1 MINMLI
7 DSGVEDIN
15 TGFITLLLFIL
26 SLSLS
31 LVLIIASWVVKILL
45 LVRVD
50 DGFDFVVHD

>member
-26 SLSLS
+26 SLSRS
-31 LVLIIASWVVKILL
+31 NYSKLVVKKILL

>member
-1 MINMLI
+1 MLI
-7 DSGVEDIN
+7 DSRVEEIN

>member
-31 LVLIIASWVVKILL
+31 RSNYSKLVVKILL

-50 DGFDFVVHD
+50 DGFDFVIHD

>member
-1 MINMLI
+1 MLI
-7 DSGVEDIN
+7 DSRVEDIN
-15 TGFITLLLFIL
+15 TGFITLLLFI
-26 SLSLS
+26 LSLS

>member
-7 DSGVEDIN
+7 DSGVEDI
-15 TGFITLLLFIL
+15 TSTQDLLHYYYLFCL
-26 SLSLS
+26 SRSNYSKL
-31 LVLIIASWVVKILL
+31 VVKILL

>member
-1 MINMLI
+1 MLI
-7 DSGVEDIN
+7 DSRVEDIN

>member
-7 DSGVEDIN
+7 DSGIEDIN

>member
-26 SLSLS
+26 SLSRSNYSKL
-31 LVLIIASWVVKILL
+31 VVKILL